1 MSDKITLPNY
11 SDHNRQMSIFNWS
24 TTCRQHTSFRVNTP
38 LQSDADPQAD
48 TTAAAGET
56 PTATLSFAP
65 EDRVRSWPLIPSAP
79 ALLLAL
85 LPLRDRCRAAALD
98 SDQLRHELQLVHGI
112 AGDNPGGFSVQSEA
126 ESLRL
131 RYQQEGEQGRRH
143 RSICIIVRSCS
154 ILVRLLL
161 KNYTISAGVEI
172 MGWLFGFGR
181 IRNGELLV

>member
-1 MSDKITLPNY
+1 MSDKITF
-11 SDHNRQMSIFNWS
+11 RQMSIFNWS
-24 TTCRQHTSFRVNTP
+24 TTCRQHTSLIVNTP

-56 PTATLSFAP
+56 PTSPTATLPFAP
-65 EDRVRSWPLIPSAP
+65 EDRVRSRPLILSAP
-79 ALLLAL
+79 ALLLDL

-112 AGDNPGGFSVQSEA
+112 AGDNPGGFSVHSEA